1 MHESK
6 TLRKDNMECNIYYLS
21 QYKNFHTSQ
30 SLYYFFGM
38 KFHNVMSIMLQQ
50 WLNLLDPIYFWS
62 FCQKKV
68 VVTTQ

>member
-50 WLNLLDPIYFWS
+50 
-62 FCQKKV
+62 
-68 VVTTQ
+68 